1 MYNDGRLGL
10 LYSRKQHIFHQLKI
24 NLKKYN
30 KDEVIAVNA
39 SSNTEKQE
47 NASYLAI
54 SYAVPL
60 IKSVAHLGE
69 TWQINF
75 QLGWNVYQP

>member
-1 MYNDGRLGL
+1 MYNNGQLGL
-10 LYSRKQHIFHQLKI
+10 LYSRKQHILYQLKI

-30 KDEVIAVNA
+30 KDEVITVNA
-39 SSNTEKQE
+39 SSNTETQKTTR
-47 NASYLAI
+47 YLAI
-54 SYAVPL
+54 NNAVPL
-60 IKSVAHLGE
+60 IKIVAHLGE